1 VPRQSHVSMSNKYTN
16 RELKSISA
24 FAKRRSDSI
33 TESYLKLDSSENIT
47 KSVKMIKNVLDYN
60 SEDEEH
66 QNVKK
71 EVSINNNKTTNN
83 LRSNLKR
90 PNTTLA
96 LSHNGQISSSRSI
109 HNEVKY
115 QLNDNKYYII
125 DEQNTHADN
134 LLMLSKPTNDQ
145 RFKSLISSMSS
156 FKPRND
162 QETNKPDILVKKL
175 INSNTALQKQGTTSK
190 ELSDTKRTALI
201 EINMKLFEKIVSN
214 IN

>member
-1 VPRQSHVSMSNKYTN
+1 M
-16 RELKSISA
+16 
-24 FAKRRSDSI
+24 
-33 TESYLKLDSSENIT
+33 T

-71 EVSINNNKTTNN
+71 EVSNNNNNNNKTKNN

-125 DEQNTHADN
+125 DEQNAYADN
-134 LLMLSKPTNDQ
+134 LFMLSKPTNDQ
-145 RFKSLISSMSS
+145 RFKSLISSMSN